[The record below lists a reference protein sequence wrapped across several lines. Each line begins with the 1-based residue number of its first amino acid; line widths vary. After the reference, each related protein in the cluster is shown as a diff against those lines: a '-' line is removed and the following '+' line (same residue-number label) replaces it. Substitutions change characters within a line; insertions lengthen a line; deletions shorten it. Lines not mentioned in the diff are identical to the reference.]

1 MARGLRED
9 LVTQTSL
16 EAYASVRHEGRLADR
31 ALDFALRHK
40 KHLYSNER
48 RAVAERVW
56 ALLRRQLTVDWLL
69 EQSRPGFAKLP
80 SSKQDLLRFLVSRL
94 LSGEKPEEVKASAS
108 NEDRSVLDKALAAK
122 AKLPSAGFAVE
133 HSLPQWLADRL
144 QKQYGARAATLAERL
159 NERAPLCARVNPLKL
174 PRESLISRLANEE
187 VEARPCELSE
197 FGLVLDTRVNA
208 FSLAPFK
215 EGCFEIQDEGSQLL
229 GMLVDAPPRKIVDAC
244 AGAGGKSLQIAAE
257 MKNRGELFCFDIEE
271 KRLDE
276 LRRRARRADI
286 HNVRVQVIP
295 EGPEAA
301 QHEAVTRLVGQ
312 CDRVFV
318 DAPCSGTGTLRRK
331 PDAKYRL
338 EEKEIAEYAATQR
351 ELLERFHPLV
361 KPGGRLVYGTCSLL
375 TEENDSVVDGFL
387 AAHSEYSLFDAKKSL
402 PEKAHKLVDERGL
415 FRADPLSAGTDGF
428 FGAVMVKK

>member
-1 MARGLRED
+1 M
-9 LVTQTSL
+9 TQTAL

-31 ALDFALRHK
+31 ALDFSLRHK

-69 EQSRPGFAKLP
+69 EQSRPGFSKLP
-80 SSKQDLLRFLVSRL
+80 SSKQDLLRFSISRF
-94 LSGEKPEEVKASAS
+94 LSGEKAETVREGSTA
-108 NEDRSVLDKALAAK
+108 EDRAIFDKVNSARG
-122 AKLPSAGFAVE
+122 KLKSAGFAIE
-133 HSLPQWLADRL
+133 HSLPEWLAARI
-144 QKQYGARAATLAERL
+144 QKQYGEKAALLAERM
-159 NERAPLCARVNPLKL
+159 NERAPLCARANPLKIS
-174 PRESLISRLANEE
+174 RESLIARLANEE
-187 VEARPCELSE
+187 VESRPCELSDL
-197 FGLVLDTRVNA
+197 GLVLDTRVNA

-271 KRLDE
+271 KRLEE

-301 QHEAVTRLVGQ
+301 DHDSVKRLVGQ
-312 CDRVFV
+312 CERVFV

-338 EEKEIAEYAATQR
+338 EEKEIAEYAAKQTA
-351 ELLERFHPLV
+351 LLERFAPLV
-361 KPGGRLVYGTCSLL
+361 KPGGRLIYGTCSLL
-375 TEENDSVVDGFL
+375 TEENEGVVDGFL
-387 AAHSEYSLFDAKKSL
+387 AAHPEYTLFDAKKSL

-415 FRADPLSAGTDGF
+415 FHADPLSAGTDGF